1 MAITSGNDNI
11 HVKYEQA
18 RALNN
23 QNMDAAK
30 NQSVQEKNEA
40 VNAFEEAWGKVN
52 THEGGDSTGVVQE
65 LSADFW
71 DAAGKAF
78 EAGWETI
85 EDAITQSQLIQQDL
99 EYNQTSA
106 KMEAMDKASNMLGNT
121 WNGIKSVGNHI
132 FGGIAEAFEEGT
144 KEGHTEEA

>member
-1 MAITSGNDNI
+1 MAITSGNNNI
-11 HVKYEQA
+11 HVKYDQA
-18 RALNN
+18 RVSND
-23 QNMDAAK
+23 QNMDAAR
-30 NQSVQEKNEA
+30 NQSTQEKNEA

-71 DAAGKAF
+71 DAAGKAL
-78 EAGWETI
+78 EAGWETV
-85 EDAITQSQLIQQDL
+85 EDAITQSQIDMTDMHYDQ
-99 EYNQTSA
+99 NI
-106 KMEAMDKASNMLGNT
+106 KMEENAEIAANMGGNI